1 MGVVVPGARGVLRV
15 SAALVL
21 TTSAVLCPP
30 WGLFPARSDAT
41 LAATRLATDAA
52 APLQGGLKDGTLSPI
67 PLAWAPSHGRECIK
81 KGRYARFC
89 QGPRRVPAPFGDA
102 QQLAKQLHLGT
113 IKTVSHLLLKPP
125 MPEWLAAAGAQPDQ
139 AVDKSLLWPVAG
151 GRFWRGFGKTRTG
164 ARKKLNH
171 DGVDIGAA
179 DGTPI
184 RAAQSGLVAYSD
196 NGVRGYGNLLV
207 LIHPHGAVTSYAHCT
222 ATYVFAGQ
230 RVERGQV
237 IGEVGHTGIARGPHL
252 HFEYRERG
260 RVRDPWKYF
269 VDRPAHGGGA

>member
-1 MGVVVPGARGVLRV
+1 MGLAVPGKSKRGGLR
-15 SAALVL
+15 SNAALVVVTGL
-21 TTSAVLCPP
+21 VLLAP
-30 WGLFPARSDAT
+30 WGVNPARSDST
-41 LAATRLATDAA
+41 LAATRLATDTAE
-52 APLQGGLKDGTLSPI
+52 PLRGGK
-67 PLAWAPSHGRECIK
+67 PLAWAPSRGRECRM

-102 QQLAKQLHLGT
+102 QQRALQLKLGT

-125 MPEWLAAAGAQPDQ
+125 TPEWLEAAAASLDDPT
-139 AVDKSLLWPVAG
+139 DKSLLWPVEG
-151 GRFWRGFGKTRTG
+151 GRFWRGFGKVRHG

-184 RAAQSGLVAYSD
+184 RAARGGLVAYSD
-196 NGVRGYGNLLV
+196 NGVRGYGNLLMLV
-207 LIHPHGAVTSYAHCT
+207 HPDGAVTSYAHCT

-230 RVERGQV
+230 NVERGQT

-260 RVRDPWKYF
+260 RVRDPWKHF
-269 VDRPAHGGGA
+269 VDRPATGGGV